1 MNPVAVV
8 LSSSGGGER
17 SCLPTGRLP
26 ERDSSVW
33 NGELPAESLSGTSG
47 LQKQAEAQMYV
58 AALALGSKC
67 IPRV

>member
-8 LSSSGGGER
+8 LSSSGGGGR
-17 SCLPTGRLP
+17 SCLPAGRLS
-26 ERDSSVW
+26 ERDSVW